1 MRSKLQIIPIN
12 TGEADVKKTLDIFWS
27 LSMET
32 GVVTVPLLTFLIKGA
47 EVPILVDS
55 GLRDPERAM
64 SVMKLGPH
72 RTKPEWDLARQLRK
86 QGVEPEE
93 VKYLILTHLHYEHCG
108 KCEIFPNAK
117 IIIQRTE
124 LQEAAA
130 PIAPEALETGGRG
143 LFYDRQDVA
152 LIVGDLW
159 NRVMLI
165 DGDEEIVGGVR
176 CVLFKNSHTPG
187 SQAVYVDTPGGTSIL
202 LGDIARNVHLNIE
215 KQIPPGL
222 YYDLRSMQATLAR
235 LRREG
240 TFFYPTHDYDV
251 LRRFS
256 DRKEEKETPRVKS

>member
-1 MRSKLQIIPIN
+1 MRNHLEIIPLN

-27 LSMET
+27 LSPET
-32 GVVTVPLLTFLIKGA
+32 GLVTVPLLAFLIKGA

-72 RTKPEWDLARQLRK
+72 RTKPEWDLAQQLRK
-86 QGVEPEE
+86 QGVQPEE
-93 VKYLILTHLHYEHCG
+93 IKYLILTHLHYEHCG

-117 IIIQRTE
+117 IIIQRSE

-130 PIAPEALETGGRG
+130 PLAPEALETGGRA
-143 LFYDRQDVA
+143 LFYDRPDVA
-152 LIVGDLW
+152 RIVGELW
-159 NRVMLI
+159 KRVGLI
-165 DGDEEIVGGVR
+165 DGDEEIVPGVK

-202 LGDIARNVHLNIE
+202 LGDIARNIVLNIE

-235 LRREG
+235 LRKDG

-251 LRRFS
+251 LHNFERQ
-256 DRKEEKETPRVKS
+256 KGK